1 MKQATQN
8 LLSLLP
14 GYVWALIGFGSV
26 VAYGIVRLLSLL
38 EKVQS

>member
-26 VAYGIVRLLSLL
+26 VSYGIAKLIAIMPSH
-38 EKVQS
+38 